1 MTDYRYNVC
10 YWLAGEGRTSV
21 VLAPT
26 ADAAIERFAADNPS
40 AEVYGAKHQPTVIEV
55 GTFGGKPYFDA
66 LAQSVAAAINKNIA
80 DGADALFYVY
90 VRTAR
95 TVYGSVFKRAS
106 RDEIVAAWNCSEQ
119 VIPMA
124 DVVSVTF
131 ERRN

>member
-10 YWLAGEGRTSV
+10 YWLAGEGRTAE

-26 ADAAIERFAADNPS
+26 ADAAVERFAADNPS
-40 AEVYGAKHQPTVIEV
+40 AEVYGAKHRPILLTPAD
-55 GTFGGKPYFDA
+55 GKLFIA
-66 LAQSVAAAINKNIA
+66 MAINDNIA
-80 DGADALFYVY
+80 AGVDALFYVH

-95 TVYGSVFKRAS
+95 TVYGSVFKRA
-106 RDEIVAAWNCSEQ
+106 DAHNIVAAWNCSEQ

-124 DVVSVTF
+124 DVVSVAF